1 MHPQNDE
8 ADFDSRIVELK
19 AYIKTAVTLIDVAV
33 QASKRH
39 SSILG
44 IVEQRPWADQSI
56 GCQFSCMRLMT
67 LDAVSCY
74 TSNANLHCNCML
86 MALAHAR
93 MRHQISLR
101 KSMSDQYM
109 GMRDSSMVVLA
120 NHHYWLCQ
128 IVPVP
133 SPAHQHSWV
142 HCRKSKDVL
151 P

>member
-93 MRHQISLR
+93 MQ
-101 KSMSDQYM
+101 SMRDYYM
-109 GMRDSSMVVLA
+109 GMSDSSMSC
-120 NHHYWLCQ
+120 WLC
-128 IVPVP
+128 
-133 SPAHQHSWV
+133 
-142 HCRKSKDVL
+142 
-151 P
+151 